1 MKSLK
6 TVSRLLLLSC
16 IPLLSL
22 FGYAHGSMKVLTKS
36 GLTITVPISK
46 DDFVSLSFEEQQPP
60 AATVDLG
67 PETLVVPNDKPVK
80 VNSKNPLAKGR
91 WYIIEASG
99 VINDWGNAT
108 DGIDAVWCYA
118 EWRCGKNGEVWNQL
132 RIDGKGM
139 TDIAGQQLP
148 YNPEHV
154 YRVRY
159 LGQGKPVELYMIDAQ
174 GSSSDNIGSL
184 TVKITPE

>member
-1 MKSLK
+1 MKKIK
-6 TVSRLLLLSC
+6 TVSRLLLFAFTLVFLC
-16 IPLLSL
+16 
-22 FGYAHGSMKVLTKS
+22 FGHAHALMKVTTKNGMS
-36 GLTITVPISK
+36 ITVPVSK
-46 DDFVSLSFEEQQPP
+46 DDLVSITFDDQGSGG
-60 AATVDLG
+60 AANA
-67 PETLVVPNDKPVK
+67 ETIVVPNNKPVK
-80 VNSKNPLAKGR
+80 ITSKTSLEKGR

-99 VINDWGNAT
+99 AFNDWGNAP

-139 TDIAGQQLP
+139 PDITGQPIP

-159 LGQGKPVELYMIDAQ
+159 QGQGKPVELYLSDAQ
-174 GSSSDNIGSL
+174 GSWSDNVGSL
-184 TVKITPE
+184 TVKISPE